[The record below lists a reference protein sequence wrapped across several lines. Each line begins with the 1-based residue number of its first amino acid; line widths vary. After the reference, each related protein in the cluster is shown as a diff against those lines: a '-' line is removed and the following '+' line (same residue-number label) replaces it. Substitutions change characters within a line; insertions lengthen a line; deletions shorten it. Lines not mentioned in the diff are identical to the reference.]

1 MFLYC
6 FSAKTSAQALG
17 LPGVSNE
24 TMNDALSDIFKL
36 IKLKSCV
43 YFQRDFHGPWAMRI
57 EGTGHAHFH
66 VITRGN
72 CVVEVNGHAH
82 RCSVGDVI
90 FFPRS
95 TSHVLADRPGRQAVP
110 GPEVMGS
117 FEGNAPYFSKGE
129 EVVRI
134 ICGHYEYKAGIP
146 HPLIA
151 ELPDFVHIR
160 SLDILP
166 DARISSILPLLMA
179 ELSNSEAGSSSII
192 ERYAEIL
199 LIQILRT
206 FAAQKPQQHE
216 FLNALCDQRL
226 IRAINRIHRDYAQP
240 IGLDDLA
247 HEAALSRSAFAQRFK
262 DTAGIAPIEYLAKWR
277 MITASEIL
285 KTTDLPI
292 SHVCE
297 KVGYESDI
305 SFARAFK
312 REFGVTPSQHRRR
325 A

>member
-1 MFLYC
+1 
-6 FSAKTSAQALG
+6 
-17 LPGVSNE
+17 
-24 TMNDALSDIFKL
+24 MNDALSDIFQM

-66 VITRGN
+66 IVTRGQ
-72 CVVEVNGHAH
+72 CVVEVNGNTLE
-82 RCSVGDVI
+82 CSVGDVI

-95 TSHVLADRPGRQAVP
+95 ISHVLADRTGREAIPGH
-110 GPEVMGS
+110 EVMGS
-117 FEGNAPYFSKGE
+117 FEGCEPYFSEGK
-129 EVVRI
+129 EVTRI
-134 ICGHYEYKAGIP
+134 ICGHYEYKTGVP

-166 DARISSILPLLMA
+166 DNRISTILPLLMS
-179 ELSNSEAGSSSII
+179 ELSANQLGGSSIV

-206 FAAQKPQQHE
+206 YADQKPQQPE
-216 FLNALCDQRL
+216 FLKALCDNRL
-226 IRAINRIHRDYAQP
+226 IRAINKIHRDFALP
-240 IGLDDLA
+240 LELNDLA
-247 HEAALSRSAFAQRFK
+247 DEAALSRSAFAQRFK
-262 DTAGIAPIEYLAKWR
+262 ETAGIAPIEYLAKWR
-277 MITASEIL
+277 MITASDLL

-292 SHVCE
+292 SHISE

-312 REFGVTPSQHRRR
+312 REYGITPSQHRRQE
-325 A
+325 